1 MLDWNWIRSF
11 SLGTW
16 VIALMALVSSVALLA
31 APIRRDEG
39 LEMWLF
45 SLEHEDLY
53 RLVVADRDRAGKTHI
68 NLRVLSLPALE
79 RRMLS
84 GFFGGLP
91 TADLIEVER
100 QVAGRAFTGPLENIG
115 LSDLTDRLRQS
126 GLIEQI
132 NPPSFSPWTNRGR
145 IFGLPHDV
153 HPVMLGYRADIIEE
167 AGIDV
172 AQIETWD
179 DFVRLLRPLMTDAN
193 GDGEPDR
200 YLLGL
205 WVTDADRLD
214 TLLLQA
220 GGRYFDDRGVCVLD
234 SDVNAAAL
242 AKMVSWMV
250 GPDRIAA
257 DVPDFS
263 AGGNKLKE
271 DGYALAY
278 LMPDWMCYIWQTQ
291 MPNLAGRVKLMPL
304 PAFEPGGRRTSVWG
318 GTMLGIPKT
327 ARSPDASWEAAVDLY
342 FSERLAKELYARNGI
357 VTPVRSYWS
366 DPVFDEP
373 SAYFCNQPKGRMYID
388 LAPDV
393 PVRDSSPY
401 YKLARDR
408 FRDAAAAVAEW
419 ARAQGKSKP
428 EELIEQCHEAL
439 ARGQAVVRRQME
451 RNVFLEVGQ

>member
-1 MLDWNWIRSF
+1 MA
-11 SLGTW
+11 
-16 VIALMALVSSVALLA
+16 IASSIGVLA
-31 APIRRDEG
+31 WRPHTQAG
-39 LEMWLF
+39 LEVWMF
-45 SLEHEDLY
+45 SLEHEELY
-53 RLVVADRDRAGKTHI
+53 RLVVADRDAAGLSHV

-91 TADLIEVER
+91 TADLLEVER
-100 QVAGRAFTGPLENIG
+100 QIAGRAFTGPIENVG
-115 LSDLTDRLRQS
+115 FTDLTDKLLQS
-126 GLIEQI
+126 GLIDQI
-132 NPPSFSPWTNRGR
+132 NPPSFSPWTNRGH

-153 HPVMLGYRADIIEE
+153 HPVMLGYRADIVEA

-172 AQIETWD
+172 SEIETWD
-179 DFVRLLRPLMTDAN
+179 DFARVLAPLMADHN
-193 GDGEPDR
+193 GDGRPDH

-205 WVTDADRLD
+205 WESDADRLD

-220 GGRYFDDRGVCVLD
+220 GGRYFDEGGACILD
-234 SDVNAAAL
+234 NDVNAAAL

-250 GPDRIAA
+250 GPDRIAT

-263 AGGNKLKE
+263 AGGNNLKE

-278 LMPDWMCYIWQTQ
+278 LMPDWMCYIWQSQ
-291 MPNLAGRVKLMPL
+291 MPNLAGKVKLMPL
-304 PAFEPGGRRTSVWG
+304 PAFAPGGRRTSVWG

-327 ARSPDASWEAAVDLY
+327 AESFEASWEVAVDFY
-342 FSERLAKELYARNGI
+342 FSEKLAKELYSRNGI
-357 VTPVRSYWS
+357 VTPVRSYWD

-373 SAYFCNQPKGRMYID
+373 SDYFCSQAKGRMYIN

-393 PVRDSSPY
+393 PLRTSSPY

-419 ARAQGKSKP
+419 ARSQDKS
-428 EELIEQCHEAL
+428 EVDELIDKCHEEL